1 MTTATLSTPTTAGLV
16 GETVH
21 YRDRGRCW
29 AAAVV
34 ERGPKET
41 AQLYVFPLPPN
52 LPMPQSPGTFVAH
65 GREAGD
71 GSWHRLSECPDAPGH
86 TEPPAGS
93 ARRRGG
99 RSKNGA

>member
-1 MTTATLSTPTTAGLV
+1 MSTATLSTPTHAGLV

-34 ERGPKET
+34 ERGPNQT
-41 AQLYVFPLPPN
+41 AQLYLFPLPPN

-65 GREAGD
+65 DREPAD
-71 GSWHRLSECPDAPGH
+71 GSWHRLSECPDAAG
-86 TEPPAGS
+86 PAQRQR
-93 ARRRGG
+93 AQRRGR
-99 RSKNGA
+99 RSKGAS